1 MQGNKINNIILG
13 IYYYECIKDNCFI
26 SFKDIALM
34 FNKILPDITDKIIEK
49 TFNSIKE
56 FILEP
61 SLNDDEI
68 NGIEKKLIQDYF
80 GENDNENNNQT
91 KIKMLAIRIVENING
106 NYLLQGKNP
115 KTVAGLALD
124 LSYKLLNNNI
134 DDKKKFYSMFCVK
147 NTIKNTYEEIRPFL
161 NKIVPPDYKFVIIK

>member
-1 MQGNKINNIILG
+1 MQGSKINNLILG

-34 FNKILPDITDKIIEK
+34 FNKTLPDITDKIIENA
-49 TFNSIKE
+49 FNSIKE

-134 DDKKKFYSMFCVK
+134 DD
-147 NTIKNTYEEIRPFL
+147 R
-161 NKIVPPDYKFVIIK
+161 